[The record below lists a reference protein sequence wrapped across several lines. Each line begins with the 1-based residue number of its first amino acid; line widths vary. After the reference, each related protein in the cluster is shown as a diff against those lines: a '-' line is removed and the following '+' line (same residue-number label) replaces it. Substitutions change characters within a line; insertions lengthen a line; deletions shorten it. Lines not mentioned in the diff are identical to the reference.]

1 MLLDTHLLIWSAID
15 SPSLPLEARR
25 LLTEPESELRFS
37 AASIWEVAIKHA
49 LGREDFCLD
58 PLVLRRGL
66 LEAGFTELAV
76 TGRHAAGVALLP
88 KIHRE
93 PFDRLL
99 VAQAVAEGITLLTSD
114 RLVAS
119 YPGPIRLLE

>member
-1 MLLDTHLLIWSAID
+1 MLLDTHLLIWAAID
-15 SPSLPLEARR
+15 SPDLPREARR

-49 LGREDFCLD
+49 LGRKDFCLD
-58 PLVLRRGL
+58 PHVLRRGL
-66 LEAGFTELAV
+66 LESGFTELAV

-88 KIHRE
+88 RIHRE
-93 PFDRLL
+93 PFDRVL
-99 VAQAVAEGITLLTSD
+99 VAQAIAEGITLLTSD

>member
-1 MLLDTHLLIWSAID
+1 MLIDTHLLIWAAID
-15 SPSLPLEARR
+15 SPDLPREARR

-37 AASIWEVAIKHA
+37 AASTWEVAIKHA
-49 LGREDFCLD
+49 LGRKDFCLD
-58 PLVLRRGL
+58 PHVLRRGL
-66 LEAGFTELAV
+66 LESGFTELAV

-88 KIHRE
+88 RIHRE
-93 PFDRLL
+93 PFDRVL